1 MKEKGIFCLEGLWN
15 ADLRKRSSVQPIL
28 ELLEKNSSIPY
39 IYADCAT
46 VPEFEFYLKKWQ
58 QKKYSDY
65 PILYLAFHG
74 SENGIWISDEF
85 LTLEEISGMLQAKCE
100 NRIILFAS
108 CGTIN
113 IDLRQLKS
121 FLKNTNA
128 LAICGYK
135 LVVPWIHSTALELM
149 ILSELQNNSFD
160 GRGLSSIESRLTRIS
175 GLFEDLEF
183 RIVTRKELK

>member
-74 SENGIWISDEF
+74 S
-85 LTLEEISGMLQAKCE
+85 LEEISGMLQAKCE